1 VEKALSGLSII
12 GHGRGEPNEHT
23 FLAFDPSSATQV
35 GPEFFSASMD
45 ELNRAVG
52 LANGSRAEFAKL
64 PPNQRASFLRQIA
77 QNIEE
82 LGETLVARA
91 SLETALPA
99 ARIES
104 ERGRTCFQLR
114 LFADLVEEGS
124 WVEARIDLP
133 DPNRLP
139 IPKPDLRSML
149 VPLGP
154 VAVFC
159 ASNFP
164 LAYSVGGGDT
174 ASAFAAGCPVIV
186 NAHPAHPGTAELVGL
201 AIADAV
207 KSCGLP
213 EGVFSLLFS
222 GDYEIGQALVR
233 HPEIKAVGFTGSRA
247 GGRALMDIAAARP
260 EPIPMYCE
268 MGSVNPTFILPGAL
282 AERTAAIASG
292 LHASFTLGGGQFCT
306 KPGLVILPE
315 SPSLSG
321 FTAKMETLTNET
333 AKATLLTPGIKAN
346 YEKGVDK
353 RAEKVVSRTET
364 SAAEGTAVEA
374 TVFQTTAEQFLR
386 EPELAAEI
394 FGPTTLMVVAG
405 TNESLI
411 EVARSLEGQLTAAV
425 FGSEDDLVEFAD
437 LIAILETKAGR
448 LIFNGFPTGVEVG
461 HAIVHGGPYPATSDS
476 RSTSVGTRAVSR
488 FSRLVCYQGFP
499 QNALPDELKDENP
512 GGIWRM
518 IDGKLSSGS
527 IRRTG

>member
-1 VEKALSGLSII
+1 MG
-12 GHGRGEPNEHT
+12 
-23 FLAFDPSSATQV
+23 D
-35 GPEFFSASMD
+35 
-45 ELNRAVG
+45 
-52 LANGSRAEFAKL
+52 
-64 PPNQRASFLRQIA
+64 
-77 QNIEE
+77 
-82 LGETLVARA
+82 TLVARA

-114 LFADLVEEGS
+114 LFADLVKEGS

-139 IPKPDLRSML
+139 VPKPDLRSML

-164 LAYSVGGGDT
+164 LAYSVAGGDT

-201 AIADAV
+201 AVADAV

-233 HPEIKAVGFTGSRA
+233 HPEIKAVGFTGSRT

-282 AERTAAIASG
+282 AERTAEIAAG

-306 KPGLVILPE
+306 KPGLVILAE
-315 SPSLSG
+315 SPSLPE
-321 FTAKMETLTNET
+321 FTAKMEALTSET
-333 AKATLLTPGIKAN
+333 AQATLLTPGIKAN
-346 YEKGVDK
+346 YEKGIDK
-353 RAEKVVSRTET
+353 RADKVGAGKTATE
-364 SAAEGTAVEA
+364 GQAVTA
-374 TVFQTTAEQFLR
+374 TVFQTSGEDFLK
-386 EPELAAEI
+386 EPELADEI
-394 FGPTTLMVVAG
+394 FGPTTLLIATG
-405 TNESLI
+405 TKEQLF

-425 FGSEDDLVEFAD
+425 FGSEDDLAEFAD

-461 HAIVHGGPYPATSDS
+461 NAIVHGGPYPATSDS
-476 RSTSVGTRAVSR
+476 RSTSVGTRAPSR
-488 FSRLVCYQGFP
+488 FCRLVCYQGFP
-499 QNALPDELKDENP
+499 QNALPEELRDENR

-518 IDGKLSSGS
+518 IDGRFSKDA
-527 IRRTG
+527 IA